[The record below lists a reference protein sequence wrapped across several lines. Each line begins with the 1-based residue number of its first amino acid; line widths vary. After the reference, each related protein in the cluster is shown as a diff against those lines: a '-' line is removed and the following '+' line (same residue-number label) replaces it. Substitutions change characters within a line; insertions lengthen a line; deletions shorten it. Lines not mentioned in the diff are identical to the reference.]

1 MLRACAREQELAE
14 AVRSGHWP
22 LGCEPELRAHVEG
35 CRRCSEMA
43 MLAAA
48 FRQARAQGMG
58 AADLPRAG
66 LPNAGLLWWRA
77 QLRRRNAA
85 MARVNRPLAGAQA
98 LALLAM
104 MVALA
109 ALAVWLG
116 QQGVGWLG
124 WWDGVRRG
132 LAGVDLAAML
142 HGAGTLGFV
151 VVGSLALLGGVAAWL
166 AAER

>member
-1 MLRACAREQELAE
+1 MRACAREPEVAE
-14 AVRSGHWP
+14 AVRSGRWP
-22 LGCEPELRAHVEG
+22 LGSEPELRAHVEE

-43 MLAAA
+43 MLTAA
-48 FRQARAQGMG
+48 FLQARAQAVG

-66 LPNAGLLWWRA
+66 VPNAGLLWWRA

-85 MARVNRPLAGAQA
+85 MARVNRPLAGAQG
-98 LALLAM
+98 LALLAIIGA
-104 MVALA
+104 VA
-109 ALAVWLG
+109 ALAGWLG
-116 QQGVGWLG
+116 QHGVRWLG
-124 WWDGVRRG
+124 WWDGVRQAV
-132 LAGVDLAAML
+132 AGVDLPAMV